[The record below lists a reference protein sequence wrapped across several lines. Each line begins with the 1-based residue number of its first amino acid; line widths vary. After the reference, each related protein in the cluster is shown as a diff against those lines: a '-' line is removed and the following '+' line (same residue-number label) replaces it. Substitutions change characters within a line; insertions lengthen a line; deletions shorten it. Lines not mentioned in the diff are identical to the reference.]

1 MSSSYFTNESLKS
14 GWKYFHDKFVGDDKP
29 VFNFDN
35 VPIDTIKK
43 NLEISSDPYD
53 FHKLII
59 TKTESKDKNNL
70 WIYRNL
76 LFYTLHPPLSIKHL
90 FSFLFRQV
98 QSHL

>member
-59 TKTESKDKNNL
+59 TKIMYLLIKININN
-70 WIYRNL
+70 IY
-76 LFYTLHPPLSIKHL
+76 FI
-90 FSFLFRQV
+90 FSV
-98 QSHL
+98 

>member
-53 FHKLII
+53 FHI
-59 TKTESKDKNNL
+59 S
-70 WIYRNL
+70 
-76 LFYTLHPPLSIKHL
+76 
-90 FSFLFRQV
+90 
-98 QSHL
+98 